1 MRPLARVTRDDETS
15 LANHFE
21 RLPLER
27 LRAEFT
33 AQAEFVVIDHCVPDD
48 VLEGLITRAHE
59 LRPALHRN
67 YIPGHKKGGSISAF
81 HLDRAAFEFKALYA
95 SPTLLTTLETLTQ
108 RRLHVCPNRDPHA
121 FALYYY
127 TEEGDHV
134 GYHYDT
140 SYYQGERY
148 TVLIGLIDKSSC
160 RLECQL
166 YKNESTRETE
176 VLSLDLP
183 PGRLVLF
190 NGDKLYHRVTAL
202 GAGEERVVLTLEYLT
217 NIDINPARRFISN
230 MKDAI
235 AYFGFKQIFGRR
247 PS

>member
-1 MRPLARVTRDDETS
+1 M
-15 LANHFE
+15 ANHLR

-33 AQAEFVVIDHCVPDD
+33 TQAEFVVIDQCVPND
-48 VLEGLITRAHE
+48 VLKRLITRAHE
-59 LRPALHRN
+59 LRPQLHRN

-81 HLDRAAFEFKALYA
+81 HLDLAAFEFKALYA
-95 SPTLLTTLETLTQ
+95 SPPLLNTLETLTQ
-108 RRLHVCPNRDPHA
+108 KRLHVCPNSDPHA
-121 FALYYY
+121 YALYYY

-166 YKNESTRETE
+166 YKNDPIRETE

-217 NIDINPARRFISN
+217 NTYINPTRRFVSN

-247 PS
+247 AS